1 MFLGKLGMHKGEEGS
16 GVIAPSFLTSALNG
30 SEWSPPSLDPFT
42 PAKAP
47 PVPTKQKAG
56 RAPETV

>member
-1 MFLGKLGMHKGEEGS
+1 MHKGKGGS

-30 SEWSPPSLDPFT
+30 SEWSPPSLGRFT
-42 PAKAP
+42 PAEVP

-56 RAPETV
+56 RAPEPV